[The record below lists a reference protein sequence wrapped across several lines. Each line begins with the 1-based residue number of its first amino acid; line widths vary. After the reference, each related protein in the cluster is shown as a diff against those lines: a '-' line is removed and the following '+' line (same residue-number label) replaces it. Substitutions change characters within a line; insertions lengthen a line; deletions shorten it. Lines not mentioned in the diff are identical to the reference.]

1 VSASAFHNDVHDLI
15 QWSPGPDGVWRPHN
29 LSQATLQGIDVDG
42 TTSWKTFGLDGS
54 VSRLWAHD
62 ATEDRVTGG
71 KELVGRA
78 PWVGSATLHWS
89 PGRFGMRLGVHGN
102 DRTPVTPSN
111 TKWLSGYA
119 LWDAS
124 MSVRFRANAR
134 LVLESRNLFD
144 TDYQDIRGYATP
156 GREFLLTVDV
166 SSEGKP

>member
-1 VSASAFHNDVHDLI
+1 
-15 QWSPGPDGVWRPHN
+15 
-29 LSQATLQGIDVDG
+29 
-42 TTSWKTFGLDGS
+42 
-54 VSRLWAHD
+54 
-62 ATEDRVTGG
+62 
-71 KELVGRA
+71 
-78 PWVGSATLHWS
+78 
-89 PGRFGMRLGVHGN
+89 MRLGVHGN

-119 LWDAS
+119 LWDVS

-156 GREFLLTVDV
+156 GREFLLTFDV